1 MRIAISCHPTPGGSG
16 IVATELAMALAR
28 RGHDTHLVSY
38 ARPLR
43 LAEDSPVRFHEV
55 NVVDYPLFRYPPHD
69 LCLANKLAEVV
80 KKHDIDVIHA
90 HYAVPHAIS
99 AIMARN
105 IVGKRRVKV
114 AATLHGTDITLVGN
128 QEEFFDLVRHTI
140 NECDGLTTVSEWLK
154 ERTISTFKPDQE
166 PVVIHNFADRTQF
179 HPEGRNPYPASG
191 ILEIIHASNFRP
203 VKRIFD
209 VVRVFHAISRK
220 LPARLLLLGE
230 GPELGHAREL
240 VAELGMK
247 DIVIFNGP
255 CAHMGEV
262 LRCGHLFMLL
272 SEYESFGLS
281 ALEAMAC
288 GVPVLAS
295 DAGGLREVVVQG
307 KTGILV
313 KPGEIAEA
321 AASAGALLAD
331 PEAWERMSEAA
342 VARVREAFD
351 VETIVEQ
358 YEDFYRGL

>member
-1 MRIAISCHPTPGGSG
+1 MRIVISCHPTSGGSG

-43 LAEDSPVRFHEV
+43 LADDSDVQFHQV

-80 KKHDIDVIHA
+80 KKNDIDVIHA

-99 AIMARN
+99 AIMARD
-105 IVGKRRVKV
+105 IVGSRRVKV

-128 QEEFFDLVRHTI
+128 QEEFFDLVRHTV
-140 NECDGLTTVSEWLK
+140 NQCDGLTTVSDWLK
-154 ERTISTFKPDQE
+154 ERTVTTFHPDRE
-166 PVVIHNFADRTQF
+166 PAVIHNFVDRTQF
-179 HPEGRNPYPASG
+179 HTQGRNPFPASEV
-191 ILEIIHASNFRP
+191 IELVHASNFRP

-240 VAELGMK
+240 VAELGLK

-288 GVPVLAS
+288 GVPVLGS
-295 DAGGLREVVVQG
+295 DAGGLREVVVHGQ
-307 KTGILV
+307 TGILV
-313 KPGEIAEA
+313 EPGEIAKAAERAWALLSDADAWNRMSA
-321 AASAGALLAD
+321 AAAD
-331 PEAWERMSEAA
+331 R
-342 VARVREAFD
+342 AREFFGVEKIVR
-351 VETIVEQ
+351 Q
-358 YEDFYRGL
+358 YEEFYMGL

>member
-1 MRIAISCHPTPGGSG
+1 M
-16 IVATELAMALAR
+16 
-28 RGHDTHLVSY
+28 
-38 ARPLR
+38 
-43 LAEDSPVRFHEV
+43 
-55 NVVDYPLFRYPPHD
+55 
-69 LCLANKLAEVV
+69 
-80 KKHDIDVIHA
+80 
-90 HYAVPHAIS
+90 
-99 AIMARN
+99 
-105 IVGKRRVKV
+105 
-114 AATLHGTDITLVGN
+114 
-128 QEEFFDLVRHTI
+128 
-140 NECDGLTTVSEWLK
+140 
-154 ERTISTFKPDQE
+154 
-166 PVVIHNFADRTQF
+166 
-179 HPEGRNPYPASG
+179 
-191 ILEIIHASNFRP
+191 
-203 VKRIFD
+203 
-209 VVRVFHAISRK
+209 RVFHAISRK